1 MGGAKR
7 TLEEMLG
14 ESLREAGVLMVVFY
28 GLSVLVR
35 VGGVALEE
43 VLQALVALLAGAA
56 LWLIGAHEE
65 LEE

>member
-28 GLSVLVR
+28 GLSILVK

-43 VLQALVALLAGAA
+43 VLQALVAILAGLS
-56 LWLIGAHEE
+56 LWLIGAHKE